1 MGDIEKEQK
10 WKKFKNKNRQRS
22 RDLQFVPSTIESNI
36 REEPCPIVKSV
47 VITVGC
53 GRKNV
58 REWKLERR
66 GVEDLNQFFESV
78 FLNS

>member
-1 MGDIEKEQK
+1 MGEWGIFRKSK
-10 WKKFKNKNRQRS
+10 SKKKFKNKNRQRS

-58 REWKLERR
+58 RE
-66 GVEDLNQFFESV
+66 
-78 FLNS
+78 